1 MFLYKNII
9 KVAINCPLLFCFPGT
24 VEAQTWGKD
33 IGYSALVEEL
43 SETPEIDF
51 TSIIYIQTE
60 ENDWHYRKGT
70 SEASE
75 PTDLW
80 RTVNFT
86 EDNTWQLGQTPIGYG
101 DNDDNTILNDMRGP
115 SANGPEPYTSIYLRK
130 IFQVNTSNIPSRL
143 LLKVYV
149 DDGAI
154 IWING
159 IEVARLHTSE
169 GTKTFNSTAQV
180 HEAEWESIIIG
191 KANQLLTEGENIIA
205 IQAFNQNVSSSDF
218 SIDIN
223 LSSCP
228 FRVSLIEATGS
239 DNNFLP
245 EPAPIENPPLEY
257 SFNGSGPFDGQSFQI
272 KTIDELLAYNSSE
285 HALAVARRFFSNESI
300 VPWVSFIDVYS
311 ANQWVSGDYLRTGSG
326 LPPKT
331 EESFVQNHSWISY
344 GYNDETSPSEVD
356 NIIVIHNEAVRRLD
370 YAIERDQFIACVGLN
385 NGDNTTIPSI
395 LASSYNAISVGNTN
409 GSHSRGKTVSA
420 IGIGTGSIDHDGPG
434 RIKPDIVANDNST
447 SSCTPQ
453 ISSAVTFLL
462 GIAKTKNEK
471 NALLPEMMKA
481 IIMAGA
487 SKKEFDNWSRNKEM
501 PIDPVLGAGKINVQN
516 SYHILIAGEQE
527 PGSVSKNYGWDFG
540 SIDESNEV
548 SYTIKLE
555 EDVSEASFSLNWNRT
570 IQSAEWL
577 DGNPYSESIPDMS
590 LEIYRKED
598 NSLILYDT
606 SNSKVDN
613 IEHLYFRGLRAGE
626 YMVKISSNTETDYGL
641 AWRAETG
648 KVSETTID
656 ADLDNEEFI
665 FNFSQLVPGKTFT
678 LEKSTDLKEWTS
690 VHIFK
695 AKEINENFSNL
706 IDKSEPLFFYRLN
719 WNPMD

>member
-9 KVAINCPLLFCFPGT
+9 KVAINCPLLFCFLST

-51 TSIIYIQTE
+51 TSIIYVQTE

-80 RTVNFT
+80 RTINFT

-169 GTKTFNSTAQV
+169 GTKAFNSTAQV

-239 DNNFLP
+239 DDNFLP
-245 EPAPIENPPLEY
+245 ESAPIETPPLE
-257 SFNGSGPFDGQSFQI
+257 
-272 KTIDELLAYNSSE
+272 
-285 HALAVARRFFSNESI
+285 
-300 VPWVSFIDVYS
+300 
-311 ANQWVSGDYLRTGSG
+311 
-326 LPPKT
+326 
-331 EESFVQNHSWISY
+331 
-344 GYNDETSPSEVD
+344 
-356 NIIVIHNEAVRRLD
+356 
-370 YAIERDQFIACVGLN
+370 
-385 NGDNTTIPSI
+385 
-395 LASSYNAISVGNTN
+395 
-409 GSHSRGKTVSA
+409 
-420 IGIGTGSIDHDGPG
+420 
-434 RIKPDIVANDNST
+434 
-447 SSCTPQ
+447 
-453 ISSAVTFLL
+453 
-462 GIAKTKNEK
+462 
-471 NALLPEMMKA
+471 
-481 IIMAGA
+481 
-487 SKKEFDNWSRNKEM
+487 
-501 PIDPVLGAGKINVQN
+501 
-516 SYHILIAGEQE
+516 
-527 PGSVSKNYGWDFG
+527 
-540 SIDESNEV
+540 
-548 SYTIKLE
+548 
-555 EDVSEASFSLNWNRT
+555 
-570 IQSAEWL
+570 
-577 DGNPYSESIPDMS
+577 
-590 LEIYRKED
+590 
-598 NSLILYDT
+598 
-606 SNSKVDN
+606 
-613 IEHLYFRGLRAGE
+613 
-626 YMVKISSNTETDYGL
+626 
-641 AWRAETG
+641 
-648 KVSETTID
+648 
-656 ADLDNEEFI
+656 
-665 FNFSQLVPGKTFT
+665 
-678 LEKSTDLKEWTS
+678 
-690 VHIFK
+690 
-695 AKEINENFSNL
+695 
-706 IDKSEPLFFYRLN
+706 
-719 WNPMD
+719 